1 MHGYSETQ
9 LTRIE
14 SGQPE
19 GVGGELNQDPFAV
32 RPSGFFERVYG
43 QNITRGINHHD
54 ASVLFSGI

>member
-32 RPSGFFERVYG
+32 RPSGFFERACG
-43 QNITRGINHHD
+43 QNITWGDQSSRCF
-54 ASVLFSGI
+54 SSLF